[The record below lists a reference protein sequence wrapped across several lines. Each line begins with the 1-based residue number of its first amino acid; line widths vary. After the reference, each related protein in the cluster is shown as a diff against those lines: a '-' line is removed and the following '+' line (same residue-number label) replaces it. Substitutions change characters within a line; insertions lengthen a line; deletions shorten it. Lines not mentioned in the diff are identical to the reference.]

1 MMITAFLLCL
11 AIASS
16 EGDLKNCLPTEVSLT
31 DVVSSELIKSG
42 SQGNQVKKVTVK
54 DKLSELKARCKNGKL
69 VDSKGR
75 EIRFY
80 RLKGCWGNPPADY
93 QEILA
98 EQEKELR
105 ELRTRYT
112 VIEMTCNPSGTP
124 PQLISSVV
132 ER

>member
-1 MMITAFLLCL
+1 MITAFVLCL
-11 AIASS
+11 TIASS
-16 EGDLKNCLPTEVSLT
+16 DADLKSCLPGDVSLT
-31 DVVSSELIKSG
+31 DVVSAELNRYGSEG
-42 SQGNQVKKVTVK
+42 QQVKKVTVK
-54 DKLSELKARCKNGKL
+54 DKLVGLKARCKKGKL
-69 VDSKGR
+69 VDAKGR

-105 ELRTRYT
+105 ELRKLYT

-124 PQLISSVV
+124 PHLISRI